1 MGDVN
6 PFKRALVHIFEK
18 NLDFTVAVLHF
29 VTTHDVVVVDTAE
42 DLDLAADLESGGVV
56 MVAIDNFECEEFSRW
71 TVNDLVDGAT
81 TTTPDSIDTLQLGEV
96 KLLTRWLYRCEGR
109 CRRR

>member
-6 PFKRALVHIFEK
+6 PFKRALVHILEE

-29 VTTHDVVVVDTAE
+29 VTTDDVVVVDTAE

-56 MVAIDNFECEEFSRW
+56 MVAIDNFEGEESPSGK
-71 TVNDLVDGAT
+71 VNDLVDGAT
-81 TTTPDSIDTLQLGEV
+81 TSTADSIDTLQLGEV
-96 KLLTRWLYRCEGR
+96 KLLTWWL
-109 CRRR
+109 CR